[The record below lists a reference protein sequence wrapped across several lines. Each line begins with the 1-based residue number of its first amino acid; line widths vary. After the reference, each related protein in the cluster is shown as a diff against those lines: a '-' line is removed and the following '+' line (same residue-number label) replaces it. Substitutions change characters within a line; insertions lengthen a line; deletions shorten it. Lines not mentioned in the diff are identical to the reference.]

1 MISLVVLI
9 VVCLFIFRSQ
19 TDATM
24 TELEIDM
31 NMRIGEWSI
40 IQESGKELVPC
51 HGPGYTGLV
60 NLGNSCYLNSVMQV
74 MFSLPEFKTRY
85 VHVHRDGK
93 KKIFRAVSRLLLK
106 EIFRL

>member
-1 MISLVVLI
+1 M
-9 VVCLFIFRSQ
+9 LFISRENASRSLRVEFVVTLMAFVSRSRYLQ

-40 IQESGKELVPC
+40 IQESGKKLVPRF
-51 HGPGYTGLV
+51 GSGYTGMR

-74 MFSLPEFKTRY
+74 MFTLPEFRQ
-85 VHVHRDGK
+85 R
-93 KKIFRAVSRLLLK
+93 
-106 EIFRL
+106 

>member
-1 MISLVVLI
+1 MTNIFLV
-9 VVCLFIFRSQ
+9 Q

-40 IQESGKELVPC
+40 IQESGRELVPC
-51 HGPGYTGLV
+51 YGPGYTGLV

-74 MFSLPEFKTRY
+74 MFSLPEFKARWVALSPLFLFPFTQFI
-85 VHVHRDGK
+85 HPPISHN
-93 KKIFRAVSRLLLK
+93 
-106 EIFRL
+106 